1 MSGST
6 RNIRRF
12 GARSALRKRA
22 RNGHDV
28 TWSGANPNSKQL
40 KQARAGAYRS
50 RREKQPRKI
59 LDLAYLALRKIR
71 KGISGICGAPGARD
85 SQKDAPFVSLN
96 RLVK

>member
-1 MSGST
+1 LLGGLLNVCFAPESDRIADIPG
-6 RNIRRF
+6 
-12 GARSALRKRA
+12 GPVCA
-22 RNGHDV
+22 RNGHDL
-28 TWSGANPNSKQL
+28 TWSAANPNSKQL

-85 SQKDAPFVSLN
+85 
-96 RLVK
+96 